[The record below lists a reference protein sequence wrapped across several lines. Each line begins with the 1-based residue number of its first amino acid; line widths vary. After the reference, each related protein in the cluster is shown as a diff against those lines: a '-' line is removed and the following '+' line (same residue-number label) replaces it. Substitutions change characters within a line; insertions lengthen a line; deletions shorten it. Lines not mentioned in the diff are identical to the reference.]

1 MSALVK
7 SLLNFINRYYHHIM
21 VNYHI
26 YPYISRKMLVN
37 FSPSKL
43 GVQLICGSVNL
54 HTWRM
59 GDR

>member
-1 MSALVK
+1 MNALVK
-7 SLLNFINRYYHHIM
+7 SLLNFINWYYHHIM
-21 VNYHI
+21 VIII

-37 FSPSKL
+37 FSPSKS